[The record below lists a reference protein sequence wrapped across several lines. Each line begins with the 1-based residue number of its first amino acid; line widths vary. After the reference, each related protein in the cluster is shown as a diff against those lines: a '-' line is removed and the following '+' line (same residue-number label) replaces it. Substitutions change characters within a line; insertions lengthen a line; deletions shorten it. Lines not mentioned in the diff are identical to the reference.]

1 MPNIDVACTLTRSVR
16 DASDVT
22 RAVPFEKIARALL
35 PKNYTLSVALVGDAR
50 AKQLNRAYKKKNYPA
65 NVLSFP
71 LGKNEGEIIL
81 NVRKAEREARA
92 LRARA
97 SHRIAHLYIHGIL
110 HLLGIKHCPAMDKKE
125 KETLKRFGFAS

>member
-1 MPNIDVACTLTRSVR
+1 MSTIDIASTLTRSIR
-16 DASDVT
+16 GASNGA

-35 PKNYTLSVALVGDAR
+35 PKDYTLSIALVGDAR
-50 AKQLNRAYKKKNYPA
+50 AKRLNSTYKKKNYPA

-81 NVRKAEREARA
+81 NIRKAEREARA
-92 LRARA
+92 LRTSA

-110 HLLGIKHCPAMDKKE
+110 HLLGFKHCRAMDKKE
-125 KETLKRFGFAS
+125 QKTLKHFGFS